1 MSLTPKLATAGV
13 EKFTKALSNIYYEIN
28 LLCFGRERLLA
39 CDNNINRPAFSLQ
52 AATYFELLNDFR

>member
-28 LLCFGRERLLA
+28 LLCFGRERLVWM
-39 CDNNINRPAFSLQ
+39 NINVIICKNINSK
-52 AATYFELLNDFR
+52 